1 VQPADR
7 DLIVV
12 RAVGPLRGAVDV
24 AGAKNSVLKLMAAC
38 LLTDGRS
45 VLRGVPRI
53 VDVGIMGE
61 LLSAVGL
68 QVEQIDTSGRELA
81 ITNTGDLLPEAPHHL
96 VEKMRASIVVLGPLL
111 ARTGE
116 ARVALPGGDDFG
128 PRPIDMHLRGLEA
141 MGATFELRGGYVRGV
156 AERGLQGADVAF
168 EFPSVGATENVLMAA
183 VLAKGTTV
191 IDNAAREPE
200 IVDLCSFLTAMGARI
215 EGVGTPRLVVHGVAP
230 GEMSPAEHTVVPDRV
245 EAATYL
251 AAVGMAGGEVE
262 VRGARADQMEMLL
275 RKLGE
280 MGMRITPQHD
290 GILAEGPA
298 GGRLRATDVQTLPYP
313 GVATDYKPLIT
324 TMLSIADGSSIV
336 TENLFAGRFRY
347 VEELLRLGARIR
359 TDAHHAIVRG
369 VERLEGA
376 PVKAHDIRA
385 GAAMVVAGLVAEGET
400 TISDARHVDR
410 GYDDLVGKLRSVGA
424 GITRLRD

>member
-1 VQPADR
+1 MADR

-12 RAVGPLRGAVDV
+12 RPAGPLEGAVQV

-38 LLTDGRS
+38 LLVDGRCE
-45 VLRGVPRI
+45 LHGVPRI
-53 VDVGIMGE
+53 VDVGIMGD
-61 LLSAVGL
+61 LLEAVGV
-68 QVEQIDTSGRELA
+68 QVTPLEPGGRSLA
-81 ITNTGDLLPEAPHHL
+81 VTTTGSLVPEAPHHL

-141 MGATFELRGGYVRGV
+141 MGASFELRGGYVRGV
-156 AERGLQGADVAF
+156 AERGLHGADVAF

-183 VLAKGTTV
+183 VCAKGTTV

-200 IVDLCSFLTAMGARI
+200 IVDLCTFLTAMGARI
-215 EGVGTPRLVVHGVAP
+215 DGVGTPRLTVQGVP
-230 GEMSPAEHTVVPDRV
+230 SSDLQPAVHTVVPDRV

-251 AAVGMAGGEVE
+251 AAVGLAGGLLA
-262 VRGARADQMEMLL
+262 VRGARADHMEMLL

-280 MGMRITPQHD
+280 MGMRITPQE
-290 GILAEGPA
+290 GGLLAEGPPS
-298 GGRLRATDVQTLPYP
+298 GRLRATDVQTLPYP

-324 TMLSIADGSSIV
+324 TMLSLADGSSIV

-359 TDAHHAIVRG
+359 TDAHHAVVRG

-400 TISDARHVDR
+400 VISDARHVDR
-410 GYDDLVGKLRSVGA
+410 GYDDLVGKLASVGA
-424 GITRLRD
+424 HVERLRP